1 MSRLLD
7 NATST
12 RTAWIAVLVYTV
24 VITYLLL
31 APHPLW
37 LLGASG
43 QDIERTIDRTIAGF
57 VQHVLAYALLACLLA
72 WASRK
77 AYGTPQFSWA
87 VLAIGH
93 GIGTELLQYFIPPRY
108 CDWPDGLANTLGV
121 AFGWLAAVWILRA
134 AGKPGG
140 ETIA

>member
-1 MSRLLD
+1 ML
-7 NATST
+7 
-12 RTAWIAVLVYTV
+12 IYTV
-24 VITYLLL
+24 VLTYLLL
-31 APHPLW
+31 RPDPLW

-72 WASRK
+72 WASRTTC
-77 AYGTPQFSWA
+77 GSLRLSWA

-93 GIGTELLQYFIPPRY
+93 GIGAELLQHFIPRRY

-134 AGKPGG
+134 TGKPAR